1 MKTSQK
7 RKIKNFPTKS
17 SLSFHINSIVLL
29 KKIKKKFAT
38 LETFYETKLQI
49 QEPVIFMKKQAESY
63 QHSFWFWS
71 IFSIFIG
78 CILLFLLS
86 ILLSPSIR
94 YQDKIITITLLS
106 EQVSIYT
113 SMILLAMV
121 SLVLYL
127 LRLFIRIATSSKH
140 LSEEYKQKYALTY
153 FYLSLYHNGNIPCK
167 ESQNIILAS
176 LFTKADTGLLK
187 KDSSKDMEKTMLSLF
202 NIR

>member
-1 MKTSQK
+1 M
-7 RKIKNFPTKS
+7 IKNFPNKKNLFFRS
-17 SLSFHINSIVLL
+17 NHMILLQKINS
-29 KKIKKKFAT
+29 KFT
-38 LETFYETKLQI
+38 SLETFYEKKLQI
-49 QEPVIFMKKQAESY
+49 QEPILFMKKQAVSY

-71 IFSIFIG
+71 IFSVFIG
-78 CILLFLLS
+78 VFLIFLLS
-86 ILLSPSIR
+86 IVLSPNIY
-94 YQDKIITITLLS
+94 YQDKIVTITLLS
-106 EQVSIYT
+106 EQMSIYT
-113 SMILLAMV
+113 SVILLAMV

-140 LSEEYKQKYALTY
+140 LAEEYRQKYALTY

-187 KDSSKDMEKTMLSLF
+187 KDSSKDMDKTMLSLF